1 MTAGA
6 ASGNNRERRLA
17 QSKGNPRRPNA
28 RIFLRIQ
35 SRCDLP
41 QPGFLRAKL
50 FAGKTHTSPTNGKN
64 IRRATVSDLLHRSR
78 NHRSAP
84 TTRPALAPVC
94 TTVAPQ
100 EPTGS
105 EDTRQY
111 RNATLHHVPAPVPF
125 PVSHPSSGLQLR
137 PPAPSGL
144 RPDPSWDPTRE
155 PTAAGESR
163 FSPRCSRSGRCCP
176 AARGAAAWHAR
187 G

>member
-28 RIFLRIQ
+28 RIFCEYKADATFLSRAFCGQNAYVSDQREEHTKSHSIRPATPQ
-35 SRCDLP
+35 SEPSQRSNHS
-41 QPGFLRAKL
+41 PGFGSGLYHRGATRTDRVGRHP
-50 FAGKTHTSPTNGKN
+50 AVPERNTPSRSSP
-64 IRRATVSDLLHRSR
+64 S
-78 NHRSAP
+78 
-84 TTRPALAPVC
+84 PVPC
-94 TTVAPQ
+94 FAPQ
-100 EPTGS
+100 F
-105 EDTRQY
+105 R
-111 RNATLHHVPAPVPF
+111 
-125 PVSHPSSGLQLR
+125 PSSGLQLR

>member
-28 RIFLRIQ
+28 RIFFANTKQMRP
-35 SRCDLP
+35 SSA
-41 QPGFLRAKL
+41 GL

-64 IRRATVSDLLHRSR
+64 IRRVTVSDLLHRSR

-137 PPAPSGL
+137 PPPAPSGL

-163 FSPRCSRSGRCCP
+163 FSPRCSRSGQCCP

>member
-1 MTAGA
+1 MQSGAFSFVERQPPPAGTNQERQNRRPGANGETTVTAGA

-28 RIFLRIQ
+28 RFFCEYKADATFL
-35 SRCDLP
+35 SR
-41 QPGFLRAKL
+41 A

-137 PPAPSGL
+137 PPGPV
-144 RPDPSWDPTRE
+144 RPQ
-155 PTAAGESR
+155 A
-163 FSPRCSRSGRCCP
+163 
-176 AARGAAAWHAR
+176 
-187 G
+187 